1 LHTPSSSSAAPTG
14 LLTPQQKSAQKKKI
28 QSSLK
33 SFIHKYGELM
43 VLWLND
49 SNQIKALLAS
59 SLPSL
64 YSNCLSINKT
74 FLMSDRWKI
83 LMKTSGFEQI
93 LHMTSAS
100 LEGKKER
107 ESVREDTSLELD
119 SASLLHQRLVGLIIV
134 EIEGALLQ
142 TKSFLLV

>member
-1 LHTPSSSSAAPTG
+1 LHTPSSSSAAPTI

-33 SFIHKYGELM
+33 SFIHKYGELV

-49 SNQIKALLAS
+49 SNQIKALLSS

-74 FLMSDRWKI
+74 FLMSDRWKV

-100 LEGKKER
+100 LEGKKET

-134 EIEGALLQ
+134 EIEGSLLQ